1 MHHGL
6 LHGLPLGGG
15 LVLGGAIIDLD
26 GTFFLQFGIFVVLFL
41 FLREVV
47 FKPVMAVLDA
57 REHATE
63 GARDEA
69 RDLEARAK
77 EKLAAF
83 EAEMTKAKVELA
95 AERDR
100 LRKDGASLERELL
113 AKARSD
119 ADQVLENAT
128 KQIAE
133 ETSVA
138 RGHIERTVPQL
149 AGEIADKLLGRK
161 AG

>member
-6 LHGLPLGGG
+6 LHAG

-26 GTFFLQFGIFVVLFL
+26 GTFFLQFGIFVVLF
-41 FLREVV
+41 FVLRSLV
-47 FKPVMAVLDA
+47 FGPVMAVLDA
-57 REHATE
+57 REHATD
-63 GARDEA
+63 GAKDEA
-69 RDLEARAK
+69 RDLESRAK

-100 LRKDGASLERELL
+100 MRKDGAELERELL
-113 AKARSD
+113 TKARAD
-119 ADQVLENAT
+119 ADKILEDASRT
-128 KQIAE
+128 IAE
-133 ETSVA
+133 ESRVV
-138 RGHIERTVPQL
+138 RGHMATSVPQL
-149 AGEIADKLLGRK
+149 AGEIAEKLLGRK